1 MARILNEDFVVMAY
15 VHHQETM
22 LQRCR
27 EVRVGGQVIAPLSTL
42 IPLHIAVF
50 CWATPH
56 RQATRAFGRP
66 RAITSYSGVLD
77 LKGVKAP
84 SLAFLKVRSGCQ
96 WGRLGRARGVGWR
109 VPRPSIT

>member
-27 EVRVGGQVIAPLSTL
+27 EVRVGGQVIVPLSTL
-42 IPLHIAVF
+42 IPLHIAVL
-50 CWATPH
+50 CWAPPH

-66 RAITSYSGVLD
+66 ITSYSGVLD

-84 SLAFLKVRSGCQ
+84 SLAFFKVR
-96 WGRLGRARGVGWR
+96 
-109 VPRPSIT
+109 